1 MSGIIKNSNS
11 PVEATFSFKNY
22 KFTKA
27 SIELGALNVNDN
39 LIIDFHPSGEY
50 NPQDG
55 LFKTVLGF
63 VALIEETKVH
73 VINIKCEAYFQFE
86 IPLEFENIPLYFYAN
101 STAILYPYI
110 RAFVSTL
117 SLQANYSPIV
127 LPTLNISALADDLQA
142 KTVVNES
149 LKVSSN

>member
-86 IPLEFENIPLYFYAN
+86 IPLEFDSPRKSFLEIYMPLYPNKRGSAPH
-101 STAILYPYI
+101 SG
-110 RAFVSTL
+110 
-117 SLQANYSPIV
+117 
-127 LPTLNISALADDLQA
+127 LPSISQRYD
-142 KTVVNES
+142 
-149 LKVSSN
+149 